1 MRADEARFC
10 LKPEIQV
17 YKPNEGQFA
26 VVYALPPRLHDEVDD
41 YIEMVGNAISG
52 CRTHQ
57 EMLNKAATVIGKI
70 ADTDDTVNHNI
81 QAVSVF

>member
-1 MRADEARFC
+1 MCTDEARFC

-26 VVYALPPRLHDEVDD
+26 VVCALPPRLHDEVDD
-41 YIEMVGNAISG
+41 YIEMVGKAISG

-57 EMLNKAATVIGKI
+57 AMLNKAATVIGKI

>member
-1 MRADEARFC
+1 MTAC
-10 LKPEIQV
+10 LR
-17 YKPNEGQFA
+17 FA
-26 VVYALPPRLHDEVDD
+26 VVCALPPRLHDEVDD
-41 YIEMVGNAISG
+41 YIEMIGKAISG

-57 EMLNKAATVIGKI
+57 AMLNKAATVIGKI

>member
-1 MRADEARFC
+1 
-10 LKPEIQV
+10 
-17 YKPNEGQFA
+17 
-26 VVYALPPRLHDEVDD
+26 
-41 YIEMVGNAISG
+41 MVGKAISG

-81 QAVSVF
+81 QALVYFEFRGAKAPHFYEYYPLSVHNYPQKRAPDSEWGTESGAQEVRRF